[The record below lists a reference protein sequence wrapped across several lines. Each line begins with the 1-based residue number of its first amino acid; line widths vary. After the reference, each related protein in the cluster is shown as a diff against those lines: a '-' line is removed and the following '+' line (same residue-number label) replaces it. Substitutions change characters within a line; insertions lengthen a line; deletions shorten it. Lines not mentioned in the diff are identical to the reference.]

1 MIPEDEIA
9 HSLRQ
14 KLDIV
19 TPHELALMLDVS
31 HHTIDSWRKK
41 GDGPSYC
48 RLGRNIYYR
57 LQDVSAWIDKN
68 HMRPKFDETD
78 QQEKDDEQDADQ
90 PPQT

>member
-14 KLDIV
+14 KLGIV
-19 TPHELALMLDVS
+19 TPYELALMLDVS

-41 GDGPSYC
+41 GQGPSYC

-57 LQDVSAWIDKN
+57 LDDIQEWINHN
-68 HMRPKFDETD
+68 HMRPKFDEEDGETV
-78 QQEKDDEQDADQ
+78 DEPSQ